1 MKQRRSACRAAI
13 RHDDPSGSSGMFVT
27 FALKPVRTIEQMK
40 MAVVSRLAHFSF
52 DSNPLFTLV
61 SKKS

>member
-1 MKQRRSACRAAI
+1 
-13 RHDDPSGSSGMFVT
+13 MFVT
-27 FALKPVRTIEQMK
+27 FALKPVRIEQMK